1 MSTHKIKRVINNTL
15 AKFCFIA
22 IEQQMINPMCATIKV
37 IILNPE

>member
-1 MSTHKIKRVINNTL
+1 MKRATNNPS
-15 AKFCFIA
+15 AKFCLIV